1 MQTCEECPN
10 VKLDREGEYITV
22 DVEKGMKEGQVR
34 MNAPRPS
41 AHRIRM
47 EEWSA
52 LLYRVLRA
60 FDSIFCRR
68 FFGIIPVMTGGQRKV
83 DSHKTSGGL

>member
-34 MNAPRPS
+34 LDTPLTS
-41 AHRIRM
+41 EH
-47 EEWSA
+47 
-52 LLYRVLRA
+52 
-60 FDSIFCRR
+60 C
-68 FFGIIPVMTGGQRKV
+68 FGTDV
-83 DSHKTSGGL
+83 